1 VPRRYD
7 PPVRPPGVW
16 QRVRELGVTE
26 RRLVDSWGDRA
37 LRVQLTV
44 FVDLCAR
51 LWFGDHGTDVVLRR
65 FDAVAALLD
74 DPGQRRT
81 GTDFEA
87 RCLTT
92 INELRPMIA
101 GLSSRSL
108 DEQDSVRDVLVSVP
122 AWTILGECER
132 ESHFDLVCWNE
143 ANALAEQVQRPYL
156 AARHIAAEDFHQP
169 LDRFGLIA
177 PMTELA
183 ERYEDHPDGRATIA
197 AEIGAELAAFRA
209 RAPWPITD
217 GG

>member
-1 VPRRYD
+1 M
-7 PPVRPPGVW
+7 G
-16 QRVRELGVTE
+16 ELGTAE
-26 RRLVDSWGDRA
+26 RRLVESWRERT
-37 LRVQLTV
+37 LRVQLTA

-51 LWFGDHGTDVVLRR
+51 LWFGDHGVTAVLRR
-65 FDAVAALLD
+65 FDAVEAMLD
-74 DPGQRRT
+74 DPAQTRT
-81 GTDFEA
+81 GSDFET
-87 RCLTT
+87 RCLDVVR
-92 INELRPMIA
+92 ELTPMVS
-101 GLSSRSL
+101 GLSERSL

-122 AWTILGECER
+122 PWTILGECEQ

>member
-37 LRVQLTV
+37 LRVQLAV

-65 FDAVAALLD
+65 FDAVAGLLD
-74 DPGQRRT
+74 DPRQTRT
-81 GTDFEA
+81 GTDFET
-87 RCLTT
+87 RCLDAVR
-92 INELRPMIA
+92 ELAPMVS
-101 GLSSRSL
+101 GLSGRSL
-108 DEQDSVRDVLVSVP
+108 DEQDGVRDVLVSVP
-122 AWTILGECER
+122 PWTILGECER

-143 ANALAEQVQRPYL
+143 ANALAEQMQRPYL

-183 ERYEDHPDGRATIA
+183 ERYEDRPDDRAAIGVA
-197 AEIGAELAAFRA
+197 IGAQLDSFRA
-209 RAPWPITD
+209 RAPWPITEE
-217 GG
+217 G